1 MGSTALQLRPGVRVG
16 VDYSLDGVSLSK
28 VWRELVRDG
37 EISASTD
44 DNVTYGVRESTGM
57 VQSTVGMDG
66 SGGGVGGGGG
76 GGGFTPFIDGS
87 TPRARAL
94 MQTLSQSAADS
105 KVRRI

>member
-1 MGSTALQLRPGVRVG
+1 MQLRPSARVG
-16 VDYSLDGVSLSK
+16 ALQPVDYSLDGVPLSK

-37 EISASTD
+37 EISATTD

-76 GGGFTPFIDGS
+76 GFTPFIDGS

-94 MQTLSQSAADS
+94 MRILSQSAADS